1 LPAVIEQETMGT
13 SSRYRPEELV
23 TLPVL
28 DRLFDNN
35 PDEKAD
41 PPITRSESLRRMKT
55 ALRRDMEWLLNTRR
69 CPIMETFDDAPGELK
84 RSLLNFGLPDISSM
98 SVQSGK
104 DHNRILRQM
113 EEAVQY
119 FEPRLRNVHVS
130 LQPVNRSSR
139 MLRFTID
146 ALLMIDP
153 APEQIRFDT
162 VVELSS
168 GDVEVKGDGSA

>member
-1 LPAVIEQETMGT
+1 M
-13 SSRYRPEELV
+13 SRYRPEELV
-23 TLPVL
+23 TLSVL

-35 PDEKAD
+35 PDERAD
-41 PPITRSESLRRMKT
+41 PPITRSESVRRMKS
-55 ALRRDMEWLLNTRR
+55 ALKRDMEWLLNTRR
-69 CPIMETFDDAPGELK
+69 SQIMEEVQGETGELK

-113 EEAVQY
+113 EEAVEY
-119 FEPRLRNVHVS
+119 FEPRLRNVRVS
-130 LQPVNRSSR
+130 LQPVNRVER
-139 MLRFTID
+139 RLRFVIE

-153 APEQIRFDT
+153 APEQVRFDT

-168 GDVEVKGDGSA
+168 GEVEVRGDGGA

>member
-1 LPAVIEQETMGT
+1 M
-13 SSRYRPEELV
+13 SRYRPEELV
-23 TLPVL
+23 TLSVL
-28 DRLFDNN
+28 DRLFNNN
-35 PDEKAD
+35 PDERVDA
-41 PPITRSESLRRMKT
+41 PITRNESLRRMKT
-55 ALRRDMEWLLNTRR
+55 ALKRDMEWLLNTRR
-69 CPIMETFDDAPGELK
+69 SPIMDQMEGDPGELK

-119 FEPRLRNVHVS
+119 FEPRLRNVRLS
-130 LQPVNRSSR
+130 LQPVNRTER
-139 MLRFTID
+139 RLRFVIE

-153 APEQIRFDT
+153 APEQVRFDT

-168 GDVEVKGDGSA
+168 GDIEVRGDGGA